1 MAGAVK
7 NKEKKRSVGVWE
19 VFPCLRLPNFLFFL
33 ALLFLFLNRGLP
45 QLHSIVMM
53 GEEKVGRF
61 CYGGKIV
68 ERGKMEIWSIS

>member
-1 MAGAVK
+1 MALIEVSLKETKPLVELWSASNTLKSAVRGPA
-7 NKEKKRSVGVWE
+7 NKH
-19 VFPCLRLPNFLFFL
+19 
-33 ALLFLFLNRGLP
+33 AHNRGLQ

-68 ERGKMEIWSIS
+68 ERGKVGIGSIS

>member
-1 MAGAVK
+1 MEG
-7 NKEKKRSVGVWE
+7 
-19 VFPCLRLPNFLFFL
+19 LILY
-33 ALLFLFLNRGLP
+33 RGLQ

-68 ERGKMEIWSIS
+68 ERGKVGIGSIS

>member
-1 MAGAVK
+1 MEG
-7 NKEKKRSVGVWE
+7 
-19 VFPCLRLPNFLFFL
+19 LILY
-33 ALLFLFLNRGLP
+33 RGLQ

-68 ERGKMEIWSIS
+68 GRGKVGIWSIS